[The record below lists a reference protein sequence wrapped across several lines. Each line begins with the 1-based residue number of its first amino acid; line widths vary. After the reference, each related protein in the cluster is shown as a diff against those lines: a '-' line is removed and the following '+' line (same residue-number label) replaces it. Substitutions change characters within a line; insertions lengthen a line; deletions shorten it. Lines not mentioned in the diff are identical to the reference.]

1 MNEDKL
7 KDMWKSSE
15 STLETPGYQSSRIK
29 NFISGRSDSVA
40 EKVRKML
47 QFDIGLKTFVAFVF
61 AVNAVIYVNTQ
72 PVFLLCL
79 TGIALLVPLI
89 LFELNIKKQFAT
101 VSDSGQNTTERLSAI
116 LVFLRSQF
124 LTALLAIASTYIFV
138 FISGTLVYFYLIY
151 GKVRPLDTQDIFVF
165 SVLIIIGIVIN
176 FVQNK
181 SQVKYGIKHLELC
194 LTDLSEST
202 LAIVSENIET
212 QRKQDRTTK
221 FLIAMVLVF
230 AFVLL
235 VLLFNGVF
243 G

>member
-1 MNEDKL
+1 MNDDKL

-29 NFISGRSDSVA
+29 NFISSRSDSVA

-47 QFDIGLKTFVAFVF
+47 QLDIGLKTVVALVF
-61 AVNAVIYVNTQ
+61 TVDAVIYANTQ

-89 LFELNIKKQFAT
+89 LFELNIKKQFAE
-101 VSDSGQNTTERLSAI
+101 VSDSGQNTAERLSAI
-116 LVFLRSQF
+116 LVFLRSRF

-165 SVLIIIGIVIN
+165 SVLILIGIVIN

-181 SQVKYGIKHLELC
+181 SQVKYSIKHLELC

-235 VLLFNGVF
+235 VLLFNGVLK
-243 G
+243 

>member
-1 MNEDKL
+1 MNDDKL
-7 KDMWKSSE
+7 KDMWTSAENS
-15 STLETPGYQSSRIK
+15 LETPGYQSSRIED
-29 NFISGRSDSVA
+29 FISGRSNSVA
-40 EKVRKML
+40 ERVRRML
-47 QFDIGLKTFVAFVF
+47 KLDIGFKTFITLVLA
-61 AVNAVIYVNTQ
+61 ADAAIYSNTQ

-89 LFELNIKKQFAT
+89 LFELNVTKRFAA

-116 LVFLRSQF
+116 LLFLRTRF

-138 FISGTLVYFYLIY
+138 FISGTLIYFYITY
-151 GKVRPLDTQDIFVF
+151 GKVRPLDTQDIVVF
-165 SVLIIIGIVIN
+165 SVLILIGIVIN
-176 FVQNK
+176 FVLNK
-181 SQVKYGIKHLELC
+181 SQVKYSIKHLELC

-202 LAIVSENIET
+202 LAIVSENIEI
-212 QRKQDRTTK
+212 QRKQERTTK

>member
-1 MNEDKL
+1 MNDDKL

-15 STLETPGYQSSRIK
+15 NTLETPGYQSSRIE

-47 QFDIGLKTFVAFVF
+47 QLDIGLKTFVAFVF
-61 AVNAVIYVNTQ
+61 TVDAVIYVNTQ

-79 TGIALLVPLI
+79 AGIALLVPLI
-89 LFELNIKKQFAT
+89 LFELNIKKQFAA
-101 VSDSGQNTTERLSAI
+101 VSDSGQNTTERLSEI
-116 LVFLRSQF
+116 LVFLRSRF
-124 LTALLAIASTYIFV
+124 LTALLSIASTDIFI

-165 SVLIIIGIVIN
+165 SVLILIGIVVN

-181 SQVKYGIKHLELC
+181 SQVKYSIKHLELC

-202 LAIVSENIET
+202 LIIVSENIET
-212 QRKQDRTTK
+212 RQKQDRTTK
-221 FLIAMVLVF
+221 FLISLVLVF

-243 G
+243 R